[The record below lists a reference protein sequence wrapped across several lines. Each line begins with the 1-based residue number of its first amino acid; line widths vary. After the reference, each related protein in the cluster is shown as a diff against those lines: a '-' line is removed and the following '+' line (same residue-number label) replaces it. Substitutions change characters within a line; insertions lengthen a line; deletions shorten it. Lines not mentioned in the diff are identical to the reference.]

1 MCHCPDERQS
11 LEELRQATLVMARV
25 ATELL
30 VAT

>member
-11 LEELRQATLVMARV
+11 VAALRQAALVLTQV

-30 VAT
+30 VSR